1 VPFILFW
8 IVYGCRQPQ
17 FQQGSGEQVRMLW
30 NLIRAPPLLLSQSPT
45 VGSHTGQENSAPNGI
60 DIPHWKYC
68 IFFRLALHTIRVV
81 PPRRA
86 FCILSALH
94 LYGHGCTQATR
105 VSILALTKMYTLF
118 RYFGT
123 FSRALLAIDRIAM
136 RLDLVSLRH
145 IRSRTSARR
154 LCRVV

>member
-1 VPFILFW
+1 MELTYRI
-8 IVYGCRQPQ
+8 
-17 FQQGSGEQVRMLW
+17 GSF
-30 NLIRAPPLLLSQSPT
+30 
-45 VGSHTGQENSAPNGI
+45 
-60 DIPHWKYC
+60 C
-68 IFFRLALHTIRVV
+68 IFFRFALHTIRVV

-94 LYGHGCTQATR
+94 LHGHGCTQATR

-136 RLDLVSLRH
+136 RLDLVSYAISEAEPPRDSFVGSSELD
-145 IRSRTSARR
+145 
-154 LCRVV
+154 